1 MRKQNLKKL
10 IKFYT
15 ISIKNIKNPFMNKA
29 RSNLIPLAILL
40 ILSLNS
46 CQAIGAIFKAGVW
59 VGIVIIV
66 IIIIIIFWL
75 IRKFSK

>member
-1 MRKQNLKKL
+1 
-10 IKFYT
+10 
-15 ISIKNIKNPFMNKA
+15 MNKA
-29 RSNLIPLAILL
+29 KLNLIPLAILL

-46 CQAIGAIFKAGVW
+46 CQAIGAIFKAGIW
-59 VGIVIIV
+59 VGIVIVV